1 MRSRLLLTFSP
12 ELAGQ
17 PIIYQLVQQFRLE
30 LNILRAS
37 IDHNV
42 EGKLLLEV
50 AGGQADVQA
59 GKSWLLAQQVRV
71 AEVGRLVTV
80 DESTCV
86 HCGACTAVC
95 SPQAL
100 QLNPA
105 TWLLEL
111 DSQKC
116 VACAACADACPLQ
129 CIRLV

>member
-12 ELAGQ
+12 ELSGQ
-17 PIIYQLVQQFRLE
+17 PIIYELVQQFHLE

-50 AGGQADVQA
+50 AGAQADVQA
-59 GKSWLLAQQVRV
+59 GKAWLLARQVRLI
-71 AEVGRLVTV
+71 EVGRLVTV
-80 DESTCV
+80 DESSCV

-100 QLNPA
+100 RLNRE

-111 DSQKC
+111 DSPKC
-116 VACAACADACPLQ
+116 VACAACAEACPLR

>member
-1 MRSRLLLTFSP
+1 MRNRLLLTFSP

-17 PIIYQLVQQFRLE
+17 PIIYQLVQQFHLE

-37 IDHNV
+37 IDQNV

-50 AGGQADVQA
+50 AGAQAQVLA
-59 GKSWLLAQQVRV
+59 GRAWLLAQQVKV
-71 AEVGRLVTV
+71 VDVGRLVTI
-80 DESTCV
+80 DEPSCV

-100 QLNPA
+100 RLN
-105 TWLLEL
+105 TESWLLEL
-111 DSQKC
+111 DGQKC
-116 VACAACADACPLQ
+116 VACAACVEACPLH